1 MAREVSITVGELYAN
16 LHERFS
22 ENLGQEYE
30 DTMRAEVEDYLHS
43 LNKQLERQS
52 EQAQAHDLEEELAA
66 QLEEE

>member
-1 MAREVSITVGELYAN
+1 MARTVELQLGELYAE

-30 DTMRAEVEDYLHS
+30 DTIRAEVEDYLHT

-52 EQAQAHDLEEELAA
+52 EQAQAQQLAEESIELGK
-66 QLEEE
+66 E

>member
-52 EQAQAHDLEEELAA
+52 EQAQAHDLEEGLAA
-66 QLEEE
+66 QLDEE

>member
-1 MAREVSITVGELYAN
+1 MARTVELQLGELYAD

-30 DTMRAEVEDYLHS
+30 DTIRAEVEDYLHT

-52 EQAQAHDLEEELAA
+52 EQAQAQQLAEESIELGK
-66 QLEEE
+66 E

>member
-1 MAREVSITVGELYAN
+1 MVRTVELQLGELYAD

-30 DTMRAEVEDYLHS
+30 DTIRAEVEDYLHT

-52 EQAQAHDLEEELAA
+52 EQAQAQQLAEESIELG
-66 QLEEE
+66 EE

>member
-1 MAREVSITVGELYAN
+1 MAKKIEITVGELYAD

-22 ENLGQEYE
+22 ENLGQEYD
-30 DTMRAEVEDYLHS
+30 DTIRAEVEDYLHT

-52 EQAQAHDLEEELAA
+52 EQAQAHELEEELAA